1 MVTWAGTGPT
11 RKQGTFFYFP
21 LHPYIHLHPSTSPL
35 HPPTSIY
42 IPLRPSTSI
51 YIPLYPPTSIY
62 IIYSSFYIPS
72 TYSYILLH
80 PPTSIYIPL
89 HPPTSIYI
97 HLHPSTSDLHPPTS
111 IYIPLRPRTS
121 MWSLYILLH
130 QSTPLTGRTKKNVTV
145 LEFFNDRLFKFS
157 GVVPDIVRC
166 LVSIL
171 HTLEMRKFRKLY
183 KLYEYMPTLDVFV
196 SGGRNDMMTFYS
208 AIKTRIHC
216 PSFATLVLI
225 FRRLVTKWH

>member
-1 MVTWAGTGPT
+1 MVLKITEFPHKMFQKSLLPRFCNLNGHLGRDRTYKEARNILLLPPT
-11 RKQGTFFYFP
+11 P
-21 LHPYIHLHPSTSPL
+21 LHPSTSPL

-51 YIPLYPPTSIY
+51 YIPLYHPTSIY

-80 PPTSIYIPL
+80 PPTPIYIPL

-121 MWSLYILLH
+121 M
-130 QSTPLTGRTKKNVTV
+130 
-145 LEFFNDRLFKFS
+145 
-157 GVVPDIVRC
+157 
-166 LVSIL
+166 
-171 HTLEMRKFRKLY
+171 
-183 KLYEYMPTLDVFV
+183 
-196 SGGRNDMMTFYS
+196 
-208 AIKTRIHC
+208 
-216 PSFATLVLI
+216 
-225 FRRLVTKWH
+225 